1 VFDSKK
7 RFNSIRARLFLLIG
21 IVLFPTILIQTVIYK
36 DRYKLRQS
44 DELQANMEVVRGFSM
59 AFGEF
64 VKDVL
69 HQEIVIGLALA
80 SGHIPKEGI
89 QTLLELSAAEHQSIL
104 SYSWVDPNG
113 SIIHSSFSGEVG
125 VDFNSYHFFNE
136 LNAGGEAHVSDLFLL
151 QESGSPVFTI
161 SRSLRDALG
170 TNLGFVVAVVEP
182 GLLDTSLAF
191 KREGGGAV
199 GLWDRN
205 GRLVLRYPKL
215 DFSWEERDLS
225 GLPFL
230 QGALKGEEYT
240 VEEAV
245 GIDGVPRAYALT
257 PIDTIGWFASASRPT
272 AEIYSMVQ
280 GRLYRHAGM
289 LLAAIL
295 ISLPLAAYAA
305 HTISSP
311 VRRLRAKA
319 RGGEEDF
326 REGVGGPVEVQD
338 LALDLH
344 RMTNDLRES
353 EKKFRAVFEG
363 AIEPIYIHDFH
374 GRFFDANSQG
384 YNLLG
389 YSKDELMGMTIAD
402 VDANADSASEH
413 LRVLLKEGS
422 RSFETELV
430 RKDGTPVPVE
440 INSHVIQYGNE
451 TAVLGVVRDITK
463 RKRAEEALRNSEA
476 RYRTLVQNANS
487 AIIRLNA
494 DGTVTLFN
502 EFAQSFFGYSE
513 EEAVGRHIS
522 FIVPDKETT
531 GTDLSGLFQDVV
543 ANPERYVNFVNENV
557 RKDGSRVWMA
567 WTNKPIFDAEGKV
580 IEILAVGSDITDRKR
595 AEEALRQSM
604 VEVKLREREAR
615 KRGRILDAMMDY
627 IPMGI
632 TIADAPDVTIRRVSR
647 YGKELI
653 GRSSEQ
659 IEGIPVDKHV
669 EQWDIYHADGFTRA
683 SNEEL
688 PLTRATQKG
697 EQVREELWVLG
708 NQDGKKIP
716 IVCNAAPIRDEHGD
730 IVGGVIG
737 WQDITELLNQKEK
750 LKTLAS
756 QLEDRIRERTLEL
769 EQANRAKDEFLA
781 NMSHEIRTPLTGIM
795 GLTELSLQNV
805 DLSGELSENLQMI
818 RYSAQSLN
826 VIVND
831 ILDFSAI
838 EAKRFVI
845 RPEVF
850 SPREELAMLIGGFEE
865 RAGSKGLSFTFQIDD
880 EVPERVVSDPA
891 RVRQILINLLNN
903 ALKFTLEGGVELSV
917 RRPDPHHL
925 SFTVSDTGIGI
936 PENRI
941 DDLFNSFTQLDDTV
955 TKRFGGT
962 GLGLALSRNLA
973 ELLAGTIEVA
983 TKEGAGSVFTLTI
996 AVEIPEYESSI
1007 VPDASP
1013 SLSTLRPLR
1022 ILLVEDNP
1030 VNRLFLQRAL
1040 NDAGH
1045 TVEGAENGL
1054 RALEW
1059 TSRDDF
1065 DLILMDIQM
1074 PEMNGIDATRRIR
1087 SGGNGR
1093 ADIPIIALTAYA
1105 MKGDREKFLDN
1116 GMDGYV
1122 TKPVDFGE
1130 LARTILEVCGEE
1142 MKNRQRSDTLAP

>member
-104 SYSWVDPNG
+104 SYSWVDPDG
-113 SIIHSSFSGEVG
+113 SIIHSSFSSEEGF
-125 VDFNSYHFFNE
+125 DLSSYGFFNE

-363 AIEPIYIHDFH
+363 AIESIYVHDFQ

-384 YNLLG
+384 YKLLG
-389 YSKDELMGMTIAD
+389 YSKDELMGLTIAD
-402 VDANADSASEH
+402 VDANTDTAPEH
-413 LRVLLKEGS
+413 LDVLLREGS
-422 RSFETELV
+422 HTFETELV
-430 RKDGTPVPVE
+430 RKDGLSFPVE
-440 INSHVIQYGNE
+440 INSQVIQYGDK
-451 TAVLGVVRDITK
+451 TAVLGVVRDITE
-463 RKRAEEALRNSEA
+463 RK
-476 RYRTLVQNANS
+476 
-487 AIIRLNA
+487 
-494 DGTVTLFN
+494 
-502 EFAQSFFGYSE
+502 
-513 EEAVGRHIS
+513 
-522 FIVPDKETT
+522 
-531 GTDLSGLFQDVV
+531 
-543 ANPERYVNFVNENV
+543 
-557 RKDGSRVWMA
+557 
-567 WTNKPIFDAEGKV
+567 
-580 IEILAVGSDITDRKR
+580 
-595 AEEALRQSM
+595 
-604 VEVKLREREAR
+604 
-615 KRGRILDAMMDY
+615 
-627 IPMGI
+627 
-632 TIADAPDVTIRRVSR
+632 
-647 YGKELI
+647 
-653 GRSSEQ
+653 
-659 IEGIPVDKHV
+659 
-669 EQWDIYHADGFTRA
+669 
-683 SNEEL
+683 
-688 PLTRATQKG
+688 
-697 EQVREELWVLG
+697 
-708 NQDGKKIP
+708 
-716 IVCNAAPIRDEHGD
+716 
-730 IVGGVIG
+730 
-737 WQDITELLNQKEK
+737 
-750 LKTLAS
+750 
-756 QLEDRIRERTLEL
+756 QLEHSLQDLADDLEERVRLRTLEL
-769 EQANRAKDEFLA
+769 EQANRAKDDFLA
-781 NMSHEIRTPLTGIM
+781 NMSHEIRTPLTGILGM
-795 GLTELSLQNV
+795 TELSLQ
-805 DLSGELSENLQMI
+805 DMYLSGELSENLQMI
-818 RYSAQSLN
+818 RHSAQSLN

-850 SPREELAMLIGGFEE
+850 SPREELAKLM
-865 RAGSKGLSFTFQIDD
+865 AGSRS
-880 EVPERVVSDPA
+880 VPEAKGCP
-891 RVRQILINLLNN
+891 
-903 ALKFTLEGGVELSV
+903 
-917 RRPDPHHL
+917 
-925 SFTVSDTGIGI
+925 
-936 PENRI
+936 
-941 DDLFNSFTQLDDTV
+941 
-955 TKRFGGT
+955 
-962 GLGLALSRNLA
+962 
-973 ELLAGTIEVA
+973 
-983 TKEGAGSVFTLTI
+983 
-996 AVEIPEYESSI
+996 
-1007 VPDASP
+1007 SP
-1013 SLSTLRPLR
+1013 FRS
-1022 ILLVEDNP
+1022 
-1030 VNRLFLQRAL
+1030 
-1040 NDAGH
+1040 
-1045 TVEGAENGL
+1045 
-1054 RALEW
+1054 
-1059 TSRDDF
+1059 
-1065 DLILMDIQM
+1065 M
-1074 PEMNGIDATRRIR
+1074 TRCR
-1087 SGGNGR
+1087 SGSSPIRPGSGR
-1093 ADIPIIALTAYA
+1093 
-1105 MKGDREKFLDN
+1105 
-1116 GMDGYV
+1116 
-1122 TKPVDFGE
+1122 
-1130 LARTILEVCGEE
+1130 
-1142 MKNRQRSDTLAP
+1142 S